1 MSSGSTDLPVS
12 SSEAFICAQTSAFTS
27 ALVHRFAGLP

>member
-12 SSEAFICAQTSAFTS
+12 SSDAFSCAQTSAFTS
-27 ALVHRFAGLP
+27 ALVQRLAGLP